1 MSQPRVFEFAKEI
14 GMETLTLMDKIK
26 EWDLP
31 VKNHMASLSDELIA
45 EIKTRLSEGDKTDD
59 SKAKKATKKKAS
71 AKKTSTKKA
80 SATKKTTT
88 KKASGTKKATTKK
101 KATAKDGA
109 SIKKASKVVTKKAAA
124 VEAVQAEEEQ
134 QQSRRLVIRRS
145 GQEDETTA
153 AESNIKIMK
162 AEDLNKPNIPSVTA
176 SAAPSAA
183 QEESPSSS
191 SASTPTS
198 DVEGS
203 RGAQEAGASS
213 EDGAAA
219 DAPEVKKPSRKTLI
233 TKKNIIGRMD
243 LSRVR
248 NMSGGTGGSADSQR
262 PRPTSTV
269 GNRGRNIRTGF
280 VAPEPMVPVT
290 DDFDRKKED
299 FNKKRKTGP
308 AAAGGPNA
316 EGAVTF
322 RGLEEQAAFKSSD
335 FRKREAVFQ
344 PKKKKVSNEPGKK
357 TQITTPA
364 AHKRVVRVFGMMT
377 VSQLAL
383 EMGIKIPQL
392 TRVLMAQGVMATP
405 NTSLDFDTIALI
417 VPEFNWEAQ
426 NVQQTADNFVET
438 IAFGD
443 VDADPVSRPPVV
455 TVMGHVDH
463 GKTTL
468 LDTIRNASVA
478 KGESGGITQHIGAYR
493 VMLDGDKPMTFID
506 TPGHEAFTS
515 MRARGANVTD
525 IAIIVVAADDGM
537 MPQTQEAISHA
548 KAADVPII
556 VAVNKM
562 DKEAANPD
570 RIKQQL
576 TEFELI
582 PEEWG
587 GTTIYNHISALKG
600 DGVKDLLENI
610 HLVAELL
617 ELKANPKR
625 SGTGIVIESSMSK
638 GRGTVATILVQDGTV
653 RTGDYICAGK
663 VAGKI
668 RQMMND
674 QGKVVKEAGPGVP
687 VEITGL
693 PETPS
698 AGDRFDVCKDE
709 TVAQKLADLRAEEL
723 RKQEE
728 VLNQPAKT
736 MTLDSLFTKVKL
748 GDVKELPVV
757 IKTDVAGSIE
767 AIKGLLNKIDSEEV
781 KIKYIHTAV
790 GGISESDV
798 LLAGTAGGIVLGF
811 NVRPDSAATNVAKQ
825 KGVEIK
831 CYQVIYEMVD
841 EVKKAMSGLLTP
853 EIVEKEQ
860 GKAEV
865 RDIFTIPKIG
875 VIAGCFVTEGKINR
889 NSQVRLVR
897 QGKVIYTGK
906 LSSLKRFK
914 DDAKEVAS
922 GFECGIGIENY
933 NDIKAED
940 IIEAFT
946 LEEVAREI

>member
-14 GMETLTLMDKIK
+14 GMETLALMDKIK

-31 VKNHMASLSDELIA
+31 VKNHMASLSDELIE
-45 EIKTRLSEGDKTDD
+45 EIKTRLNEGEAAKPA
-59 SKAKKATKKKAS
+59 AKKTTKKKAS
-71 AKKTSTKKA
+71 GTKKTSTKKA
-80 SATKKTTT
+80 SGTKKTAT

-101 KATAKDGA
+101 KATKKDSSGDA
-109 SIKKASKVVTKKAAA
+109 IKKATKVVTKKSAATA
-124 VEAVQAEEEQ
+124 EITQAEEDQ

-145 GQEDETTA
+145 GQEDEATSA
-153 AESNIKIMK
+153 DSNIKIMK
-162 AEDLNKPNIPSVTA
+162 AEDLNRP
-176 SAAPSAA
+176 AA
-183 QEESPSSS
+183 QVMS
-191 SASTPTS
+191 SAETTSTS
-198 DVEGS
+198 
-203 RGAQEAGASS
+203 EAVAGEAESSQTRAAS
-213 EDGAAA
+213 EDSSAES
-219 DAPEVKKPSRKTLI
+219 PEVKKPSRKTLI

-248 NMSGGTGGSADSQR
+248 NMSGGTSGATDAGQK
-262 PRPTSTV
+262 PRSTAT
-269 GNRGRNIRTGF
+269 GNRARNIRTGF
-280 VAPEPMVPVT
+280 VAAEPMIPIA
-290 DDFDRKKED
+290 DDFDRNKRED
-299 FNKKRKTGP
+299 FNKKKKVGGAAGP
-308 AAAGGPNA
+308 ATGANA
-316 EGAVTF
+316 EGAVSF
-322 RGLEEQAAFKSSD
+322 RGLEEPTAFKSSD

-364 AHKRVVRVFGMMT
+364 AHKRVVRIFGTTT
-377 VSQLAL
+377 VSQLAQEIGVKL
-383 EMGIKIPQL
+383 PQL

-405 NTSLDFDTIALI
+405 NTELDFDTVALI

-426 NVQQTADNFVET
+426 NVQETSENFVET
-438 IAFGD
+438 VAFGG
-443 VDADPVSRPPVV
+443 VDAEPVSRPPVV

-468 LDTIRNASVA
+468 LDTIRNANVV
-478 KGESGGITQHIGAYR
+478 KGEAGGITQHIGAYR

-548 KAADVPII
+548 KAAGVPII

-562 DKEAANPD
+562 DKDGANPD

-600 DGVKDLLENI
+600 EGIKEILENI

-617 ELKANPKR
+617 ELKANPQR
-625 SGTGIVIESSMSK
+625 SGTGIVIESSVQK
-638 GRGTVATILVQDGTV
+638 GRGTVATLLVQDGTV
-653 RTGDYICAGK
+653 KTGDYICAGR
-663 VAGKI
+663 VAGKV

-674 QGKVVKEAGPGVP
+674 QGKVVKEAGPGIP

-698 AGDRFDVCKDE
+698 AGDRFDICKDE
-709 TVAQKLADLRAEEL
+709 TVTQKLADLRAEEL
-723 RKQEE
+723 RRQEE
-728 VLNQPAKT
+728 VQNQPAKT

-748 GDVKELPVV
+748 GDVKELPLV

-767 AIKGLLNKIDSEEV
+767 AIKGLLNKIESEEV
-781 KIKYIHTAV
+781 KVKYIHAAV

-853 EIVEKEQ
+853 EIIEKEQ

-865 RDIFTIPKIG
+865 RDIFSIPKVG

-933 NDIKAED
+933 NDIKVED

-946 LEEVAREI
+946 HEEVAREI